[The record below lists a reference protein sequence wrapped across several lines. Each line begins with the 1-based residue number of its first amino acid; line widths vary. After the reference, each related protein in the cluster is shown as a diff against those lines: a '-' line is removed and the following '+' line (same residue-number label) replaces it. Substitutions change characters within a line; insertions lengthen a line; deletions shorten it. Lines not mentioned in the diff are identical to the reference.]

1 MTNGQKNAGFDPVF
15 ESVEMMRRA
24 WAGMQVPSALQPT
37 MDVNEIDRRIADL
50 RVIEQWLQLNQ
61 TMLHTTIQTLE
72 IQRHTLAAFQSFSAP
87 ASAPQPGG
95 AGPAGTA
102 PPGALWGQSIE
113 PANAAAQAAVWWD
126 LLQQPLRQMMA
137 GQVNPTDQSAPPPTA
152 AGARPASAPAP
163 NQNGAGRATGNAA
176 PPPKHP
182 DDPAKDSPRG
192 RSSGD

>member
-95 AGPAGTA
+95 AGPAGH
-102 PPGALWGQSIE
+102 
-113 PANAAAQAAVWWD
+113 
-126 LLQQPLRQMMA
+126 LQR
-137 GQVNPTDQSAPPPTA
+137 G
-152 AGARPASAPAP
+152 APA
-163 NQNGAGRATGNAA
+163 GFRLDRARL
-176 PPPKHP
+176 H
-182 DDPAKDSPRG
+182 RELY
-192 RSSGD
+192 RR